1 MLVPWHRVLLKQ
13 PGAVPAGGVEEG
25 FLVEFAPLLWH
36 FAHSAALLI
45 AVNVW
50 FDVDAVA
57 PFHGLS
63 GCGAL
68 VWHFLHDGVTPI
80 GFV

>member
-13 PGAVPAGGVEEG
+13 PGAVPAGAAVAG
-25 FLVEFAPLLWH
+25 FSVLFAPFVWH
-36 FAHSAALLI
+36 FAHSGALLI
-45 AVNVW
+45 AVKVW
-50 FDVDAVA
+50 FDELIVG
-57 PFHGLS
+57 PFHGLF

-68 VWHFLHDGVTPI
+68 VWHFVHDGAVPI